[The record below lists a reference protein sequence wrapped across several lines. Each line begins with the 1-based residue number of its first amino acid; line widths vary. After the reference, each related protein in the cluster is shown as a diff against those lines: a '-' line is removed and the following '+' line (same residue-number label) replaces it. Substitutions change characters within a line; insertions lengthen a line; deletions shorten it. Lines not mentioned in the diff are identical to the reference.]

1 MKTKSIVILAVAS
14 ALLGALSLFA
24 GPTPINPFTL
34 LSDSLS
40 SEIIFSIRLPRTL
53 VAIAVGAALGAS
65 GAVLQGVLRNP
76 LADPYILGISSGAAL
91 LAGSALALG
100 VPAMLGMLG
109 TLTIPA
115 LAFTGA
121 LGTSLLV
128 GALGTR
134 RGHVAPERLL
144 LAGIGL
150 GFLFTA
156 MLLLMLSLS
165 PEQGLRRAMLW
176 LFGDLSLADF
186 TLFPVGVIIIIIGIS
201 IALSRTRALNALML
215 GDEVAHSL
223 GFTPSRERMIL
234 FIAASLMTAAAVTL
248 GGIIGFIGLLI
259 PHLVRFSVG
268 ADAKLVVPLAAVVG
282 GAVLCAADTIGRS
295 VLAPTEIPSGIITAL
310 IGAPFFL
317 YLLRKKEV
325 LSS

>member
-14 ALLGALSLFA
+14 ALLGTLSLFA

-40 SEIIFSIRLPRTL
+40 SEIVFSIRLPRTL

-100 VPAMLGMLG
+100 VPTMLGMLG

-115 LAFTGA
+115 LAFIGA

-134 RGHVAPERLL
+134 QGHVAPERLL

-176 LFGDLSLADF
+176 LFGDLSLSDF
-186 TLFPVGVIIIIIGIS
+186 TLFPVGVIIITAGLA

-223 GFTPSRERMIL
+223 GFTPSRERVIL

-268 ADAKLVVPLAAVVG
+268 ADAKLVVPLAAVAG
-282 GAVLCAADTIGRS
+282 GAVLCFADTIGRS

-310 IGAPFFL
+310 IGAPYFL